1 MRAPMNNNRQL
12 LSIIVLASVLFF
24 MFWLFLLTRVLTS
37 LDNIIFSP
45 LQEPSFW
52 GAERYALF
60 PLLGGEP
67 RGPEGNVGGS
77 ADGPRGDIRDICGLH
92 RGEDPEVG
100 ELS

>member
-1 MRAPMNNNRQL
+1 MNNNRQL
-12 LSIIVLASVLFF
+12 LSSIVLASVLFF
-24 MFWLFLLTRVLTS
+24 HVLVVSVNKSSDFSRQYHLF
-37 LDNIIFSP
+37 P
-45 LQEPSFW
+45 QEPSFR

-60 PLLGGEP
+60 PLLGWEP